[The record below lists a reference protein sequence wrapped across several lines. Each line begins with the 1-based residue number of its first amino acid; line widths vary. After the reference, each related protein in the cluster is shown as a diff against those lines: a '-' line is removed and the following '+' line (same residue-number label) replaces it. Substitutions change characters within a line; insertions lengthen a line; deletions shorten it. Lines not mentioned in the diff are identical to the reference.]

1 MFSVEEDL
9 ASEEAL
15 ITELANFV
23 QEKETEE
30 FDFERLVGS
39 EKSYWR
45 GRLSTIDLRV
55 LTC

>member
-1 MFSVEEDL
+1 
-9 ASEEAL
+9 L